1 MTQNTKHHHNHQKT
15 LFTSIRSVTTLCHLL
30 KTDRRKLYLISKQP
44 KYKTFTIPKKGGG
57 ERKIEDPSAD
67 LKRLLYQ
74 LNRYL
79 SSVYFFEKSRAAYGF
94 ITGVKNDDDR
104 RNVLTN
110 ARKHVGKPYLLNV
123 DLKDFFHS
131 VTHDKVVE
139 IFSGKPFRFKRALPE
154 LLADLTTYQGRLP
167 MGAPTS
173 PVLSNLACRDLDDLL
188 TQYTVGLGWIYTRY
202 ADDMTFS
209 SNTTITVD
217 QIERVKVIIHNAGFT
232 INPKKVTV
240 FGPQENKVVTGLV
253 VTDQVS
259 LAPEFLPL
267 LEGEIKQ
274 LHDIFR
280 VQNEHG
286 RLYTKWVEK
295 FKQQVQGRLN
305 FAQFISKKNDL
316 TIQTL
321 KDAFFTAI
329 NPPEEEFGAISWRGF
344 PYNM

>member
-1 MTQNTKHHHNHQKT
+1 MAPNTKQRHKYQKGV
-15 LFTSIRSVTTLCHLL
+15 FCSIRSITTLCHLL
-30 KTDRRKLYLISKQP
+30 KTDRRKLYLIAKQP

-57 ERKIEDPSAD
+57 ERQIEDPGAE
-67 LKRLLYQ
+67 LKKILHL

-79 SSVYFFEKSRAAYGF
+79 QSVYYFEKSHAAFGF

-110 ARKHVGKPYLLNV
+110 ARKHTGKPYLLNV

-131 VTHDKVVE
+131 VSHDKVVE
-139 IFSGKPFRFKRALPE
+139 VFTGRPFRFKRTMPV
-154 LLADLTTYQGRLP
+154 LLADLCTYQGRLP

-173 PVLSNLACRDLDDLL
+173 PVLSNLACQDLDDLL
-188 TQYTVGLGWIYTRY
+188 TQYAKSMNWNYTRY

-209 SNTTITVD
+209 SDGLITVD
-217 QIERVKVIIHNAGFT
+217 MIERVKTIIHNQGFAT
-232 INPKKVTV
+232 NPKKIRLY
-240 FGPQENKVVTGLV
+240 GPEEQKVVTGLV
-253 VTDQVS
+253 VTDQVT
-259 LAPEFLPL
+259 LAPGFLPQ
-267 LEGEIKQ
+267 LEKEIQQ

-280 VQNEHG
+280 IQNEQG

-295 FKQQVQGRLN
+295 FKLQVRGRIN
-305 FAQFISKKNDL
+305 FASFVSPKSDL
-316 TIQTL
+316 TVQIL
-321 KDAFFTAI
+321 KDAFYTAV